1 MYLEELQ
8 RTPKVLESTPAVWQY
23 IRTRNRCTLESCI
36 ATLPARVTV
45 ATSQAPKWTRT
56 PRARQGQ
63 PTSRPTFFHSIHVA
77 GVKVLY
83 VQKSAKKVD
92 LPVSAARAPNRSL
105 LWPGQASP
113 PPARA
118 SDSASW
124 PEFADYLCHK
134 IRNKVFLLHPPPSK
148 AADMQALFWVFATDQ
163 QNKFA
168 PETLSNVV

>member
-1 MYLEELQ
+1 MQGKANLQ
-8 RTPKVLESTPAVWQY
+8 AGPHFF
-23 IRTRNRCTLESCI
+23 TLY
-36 ATLPARVTV
+36 
-45 ATSQAPKWTRT
+45 
-56 PRARQGQ
+56 
-63 PTSRPTFFHSIHVA
+63 VA
-77 GVKVLY
+77 GVKVFY
-83 VQKSAKKVD
+83 VQKSAKKKVD

-163 QNKFA
+163 QNRFA